1 MIVDARSLPQNQV
14 VETDI
19 CIVGSGTAGMTL
31 AREFIGQE
39 FRVCLLESGGLK
51 PDQATQALYRGE
63 NIGHPYFTLDSAR
76 ARYFG
81 GSTNR
86 WHIAIGDN
94 CVGARMR
101 PLDEIDF
108 EKRDWVPYSGW
119 PFSKSHLDP
128 YYHRAQVICKIE
140 PPTYATEGWED
151 PQETPRLPFVGDS
164 VKTVIFKFGS
174 RYPFISNYSKEITQA
189 SNITTYLYANVVEIE
204 TNETAQTVTRLRV
217 ACLQGNK
224 SWVSAKLFI
233 LATGA
238 IEIPRLLLL
247 SNKTQCA
254 GLGNQ
259 NDLVG
264 RFFME
269 HLHFWSGLFVP
280 SSPEIFNLTAL
291 YDNIHI
297 VNGVPVIGKLSL
309 TEKVIRR
316 EKLLNYVAELSSRVV
331 LHSSL
336 YQFLYPRISSKSVRS
351 FKILRSAIR
360 NADLPENL
368 GKHVKN
374 VIIGIEDIAVTAY
387 RNIKRKILKPFNK
400 KRIQLFRLANMSEQ
414 VPNPNSRV
422 TLADD
427 RDSLGQNRVKLDW
440 RLSTIDIQSAV
451 RSQEIMNQEIKR
463 AGLGQLFIELGDET
477 PPHKITGGWHHMGT
491 TRMHVD
497 PKKGVVDR
505 NCRVHGI
512 SNLFVAGPSLFPTG
526 GYANPSLTIVA
537 LAIRLSDH
545 IKELLRKHAD
555 V

>member
-1 MIVDARSLPQNQV
+1 MIIDARSLPENETI
-14 VETDI
+14 ETDV
-19 CIVGSGTAGMTL
+19 CIVGAGTAGMTL

-39 FRVCLLESGGLK
+39 FRVCLLESGALK

-86 WHIAIGDN
+86 WHIAIGDD

-108 EKRDWVPYSGW
+108 EERDWVPYSGW
-119 PFSKSHLDP
+119 PFDKSHLDP
-128 YYHRAQVICKIE
+128 FYECAQTVCEIE
-140 PPTYATEGWED
+140 PPTYATEDWED
-151 PQETPRLPFVGDS
+151 PQETPRLPFIGDS

-189 SNITTYLYANVVEIE
+189 PNITTYLYANVVEIE

-247 SNKTQCA
+247 SNKTQSA

-336 YQFLYPRISSKSVRS
+336 YRFLYPSISSKSVRS

-387 RNIKRKILKPFNK
+387 RNIKIKILKPFNK
-400 KRIQLFRLANMSEQ
+400 KRTHLFRLANMSEQ

-427 RDSLGQNRVKLDW
+427 RDSLGQNRVRLDW
-440 RLSTIDIQSAV
+440 RLSPIDMQSAI
-451 RSQEIMNQEIKR
+451 RSQEILQRELSR
-463 AGLGQLFIELGDET
+463 AKLGQLFIELSEET
-477 PPHKITGGWHHMGT
+477 PPQKITGGWHHMGT

-497 PKKGVVDR
+497 PKQGVVDE

-512 SNLFVAGPSLFPTG
+512 SNLFIAGPSVFPTG

-545 IKELLRKHAD
+545 IKELLRKHVD